1 VPIRFED
8 GALTLEFGTLA
19 KAQLIERSGRIEQ
32 IEALLSEQLSGPV
45 KLKLE
50 TAAGERS
57 QTESGTTPP
66 KTGSQRR
73 NEIINDP
80 AVKTV
85 LMGLDA
91 TITNIEED

>member
-1 VPIRFED
+1 MSTRADIFE
-8 GALTLEFGTLA
+8 
-19 KAQLIERSGRIEQ
+19 KSGRKEQ
-32 IEALLSEQLSGPV
+32 IEALLSREFSTPV

-50 TAAGERS
+50 TAVGEQT
-57 QTESGTTPP
+57 QTESGTTTP

-73 NEIINDP
+73 NEIVNDP

-91 TITNIEED
+91 TITGIEEAEE